1 MQKDPWVRTLGGRRR
16 HLLNI
21 NSANSILRN
30 AEERMAIN
38 MPIQGTAAD
47 MIKMAMVVI
56 VDKIKLK
63 QMRSTLLL
71 QVHDELVFEMA
82 LDEEEEL
89 KNIILS
95 GMRSVLPLPNRVP
108 IEIEIGVANNW
119 LEAH

>member
-1 MQKDPWVRTLGGRRR
+1 MGGRRR

-89 KNIILS
+89 KILFCRVCARYCPCLIGYQLRLKLALPII
-95 GMRSVLPLPNRVP
+95 G
-108 IEIEIGVANNW
+108 
-119 LEAH
+119 